1 TVVDLTGAANQV
13 FYDTY
18 DPFTPL
24 LTAAVFYW
32 LLINAIRIGLA
43 RLDAWLNAHLAA
55 DEKRDQ
61 MTQIHAEGLTPAALP
76 GGQVCA
82 AAE

>member
-1 TVVDLTGAANQV
+1 MVSIITVVDLTGAANQI

-43 RLDAWLNAHLAA
+43 RLGA
-55 DEKRDQ
+55 
-61 MTQIHAEGLTPAALP
+61 
-76 GGQVCA
+76 
-82 AAE
+82 